1 MNSNGKNTHLPN
13 QERAKVKLCDYANR
27 QLCDSR
33 KYNFGTNSVSEM
45 MAKEASYEACAIL
58 LSCQLRLFKVTC
70 NLLSGK
76 STVLWNK
83 KQRSF
88 ISQTKMQKEII
99 NLFEDLISISLFDS
113 TLCC

>member
-1 MNSNGKNTHLPN
+1 MAKYSFAQPRT
-13 QERAKVKLCDYANR
+13 AKVELCYYANR

-33 KYNFGTNSVSEM
+33 KYNFGANSVSEM

-99 NLFEDLISISLFDS
+99 NLFEAACKYLISISLFDS

>member
-13 QERAKVKLCDYANR
+13 QEQQKSSCVTMPTDNCVIP
-27 QLCDSR
+27 
-33 KYNFGTNSVSEM
+33 VSIILELDGYR
-45 MAKEASYEACAIL
+45 SILRACAIL

-88 ISQTKMQKEII
+88 INQTKMQKEII

-113 TLCC
+113 ALCC